1 MKPREKKRIFACK
14 KRKRKVRAA
23 TRSVPH
29 IEERA
34 TIRITAKE
42 KRECSQE
49 EEEAT

>member
-1 MKPREKKRIFACK
+1 MKPGEKKGIFAWK
-14 KRKRKVRAA
+14 KRKRNVRAT

-34 TIRITAKE
+34 AIRITAKE